1 MKIIPYGR
9 QWVDA
14 SDIREVIKV
23 LKSDWLTQGPKIKEF
38 EDALCKYTGAKY
50 AAAVSSGTAALHI
63 ACLAANI
70 KRGDEVITSPIT
82 FVATANSILYCGG
95 KPVFADIQKDT
106 VNIDPE
112 EIKKKISLNTKAI
125 IPVHFAGQPC
135 NMPDIKKIAK
145 ENCFY
150 VIEDAAHAIGSRYAD
165 GSPVG
170 NCRYSDMTVFSFHPV
185 KTITTGEGG
194 AITTNDKILYEKL
207 IMLRSH
213 GITKDQSLL
222 TKNPSPWYYE
232 MQMLGFNYRITDIQ
246 AALGISQLSKLDCF
260 VKRRREIVGEY
271 NKAFSNIS
279 WIRTPFEEKNVYSAF
294 HLYAVHIDFEK
305 LDLSR
310 PQVMEKLKNN
320 GIGTQVHYIPVY
332 TQPYYKN
339 NFDYKDGHCPVAE
352 EYYKYTLSLPLYPSM
367 SKKQVNHVISIMK
380 GLSNV

>member
-1 MKIIPYGR
+1 MKIISYGR
-9 QWVDA
+9 QCIDA

-50 AAAVSSGTAALHI
+50 AVAVSSGTAALHI
-63 ACLAANI
+63 ACLAVGI

-82 FVATANSILYCGG
+82 FVASANSILYCGG

-112 EIKKKISLNTKAI
+112 EIKKKISPNTKAI

-135 NMPDIKKIAK
+135 NMSDIKKITK
-145 ENCFY
+145 ENRLY

-165 GSPVG
+165 GSTVG

-222 TKNPSPWYYE
+222 TKNPGPWYYE

-246 AALGISQLSKLDCF
+246 ATLGVSQLSKLDCF

-271 NKAFSNIS
+271 NKAFSDIP
-279 WIRTPFEEKNVYSAF
+279 WIKTPFEEKNVYSAF
-294 HLYAVHIDFEK
+294 HLYAALIDFEK
-305 LDLSR
+305 LNLSR

-367 SKKQVNHVISIMK
+367 SKKQVNHVISIVK
-380 GLSNV
+380 GLINV

>member
-9 QWVDA
+9 QCVNA

-50 AAAVSSGTAALHI
+50 AVAVSSGTAALHI
-63 ACLAANI
+63 ACLAVGI
-70 KRGDEVITSPIT
+70 KSGDEVITSPIT
-82 FVATANSILYCGG
+82 FVASANCILYCGG

-112 EIKKKISLNTKAI
+112 EIKKKISPNTKAI

-135 NMPDIKKIAK
+135 NMSDINKIAK
-145 ENCFY
+145 ENCLY

-165 GSPVG
+165 DSTVG

-213 GITKDQSLL
+213 GITKEESLL
-222 TKNPSPWYYE
+222 TKNPGPWYYE
-232 MQMLGFNYRITDIQ
+232 MQMLGFNYRITDLQ
-246 AALGISQLSKLDCF
+246 AALGISQLSKLDRF

-271 NKAFSNIS
+271 NKAFSDIS
-279 WIRTPFEEKNVYSAF
+279 WLKTPFEEKNVYSAF
-294 HLYAVHIDFEK
+294 HLYAVLIDFEK
-305 LDLSR
+305 LGLSR
-310 PQVMEKLKNN
+310 PQVMEKLKNS

-367 SKKQVNHVISIMK
+367 SKNQVKHVISKMK
-380 GLSNV
+380 GLYND